1 MTAFIYRE
9 SSSGEGVD
17 RCGASTAFDLDAINS
32 PSFRKVS
39 KFSTVSSSSSTRIP
53 KSVSKNATRRI
64 TPSESMRAARQDQL
78 LAAKNRDC
86 CLGTL

>member
-9 SSSGEGVD
+9 SSSGEGVV
-17 RCGASTAFDLDAINS
+17 RCGVPTAFDLDAINS

-53 KSVSKNATRRI
+53 KS
-64 TPSESMRAARQDQL
+64 
-78 LAAKNRDC
+78 RDC
-86 CLGTL
+86 CLLLFEFRLYFHD